1 MTRELCGNR
10 KVLGGV
16 RAPRP
21 TCDRKI
27 GHRAACPQ
35 AAVQCGGYGTVP
47 RANNVR
53 PYRHCPIVF
62 PLKKNFKFQFANFL

>member
-1 MTRELCGNR
+1 MPRELCGNR
-10 KVLGGV
+10 KAPGGV
-16 RAPRP
+16 RAPLP
-21 TCDRKI
+21 ACDGKI
-27 GHRAACPQ
+27 GRRAACPQ

-62 PLKKNFKFQFANFL
+62 PLKKNFKFQSANFL